1 MEARV
6 LMREVEEWIAK
17 HDDQAV
23 PPRVR
28 LRVFNRCNGVCWLS
42 KRKIMPGEK
51 WELEHK
57 LALSLGGEH
66 RESNLAPAL
75 VIPHRAKTKIDRR
88 VKAKNDRVRKRHLGI
103 KKPRSITRWRKFN
116 GEIVTASRS
125 R

>member
-1 MEARV
+1 
-6 LMREVEEWIAK
+6 MRSDPEWIGATP
-17 HDDQAV
+17 DTPV

-42 KRKIMPGEK
+42 KRRIMPGEK

-57 LALSLGGEH
+57 LALSLGGQH

-88 VKAKNDRVRKRHLGI
+88 VKAKNDRVRKRHIGI
-103 KKPRSITRWRKFN
+103 KSKSKFACSKDSPWKKKIGGAVVPR
-116 GEIVTASRS
+116 
-125 R
+125 